1 MQKFKEGDGLNKIA
15 RDIGLSKFSVSRITR
30 DPDKALEGL
39 SRWAK

>member
-1 MQKFKEGDGLNKIA
+1 MQKFKEGEGLNKIA